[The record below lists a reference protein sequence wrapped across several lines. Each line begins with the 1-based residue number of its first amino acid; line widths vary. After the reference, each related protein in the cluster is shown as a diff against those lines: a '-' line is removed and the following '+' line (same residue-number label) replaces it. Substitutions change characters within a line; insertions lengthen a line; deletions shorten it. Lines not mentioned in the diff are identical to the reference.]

1 MKYKCFVK
9 TGPWNNAFE
18 IHLLGHNTGEQTY
31 CFTIKDGQLERHKRE
46 EGTVLDKPLLRIG
59 SQMGVLEALT
69 EGLKDAGYVAEVDNA
84 QRITSEAKAEERKEQ
99 IGWLRTQIEK
109 QL

>member
-1 MKYKCFVK
+1 MKYKCFIINQ
-9 TGPWNNAFE
+9 PWNDAVE
-18 IHLLGHNTGEQTY
+18 IHLLGHNVGESGY
-31 CFTIKDGQLERHKRE
+31 YFTIKDGELERHKRE
-46 EGTVLDKPLLRIG
+46 EGGILDNPLLGFSGRNDI
-59 SQMGVLEALT
+59 LPALV
-69 EGLKDAGYVAEVDNA
+69 EGLKEAGYVAEVDNA